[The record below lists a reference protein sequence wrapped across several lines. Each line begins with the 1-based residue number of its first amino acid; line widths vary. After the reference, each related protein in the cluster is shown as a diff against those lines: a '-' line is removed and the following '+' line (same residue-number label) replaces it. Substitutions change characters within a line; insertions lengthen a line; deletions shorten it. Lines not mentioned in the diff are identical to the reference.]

1 MTKLRK
7 GNCMSASNI
16 FIEEI
21 YDDAKNLNLCSSKHQ
36 FSEDLAG
43 RSKRWMSTIISQGNE
58 PSTLSLLV
66 IQKNI
71 ITKAHATHRR
81 HIINNAKSI
90 VERIDTKLAER
101 ISIKTKINENV

>member
-1 MTKLRK
+1 MTT
-7 GNCMSASNI
+7 SNF

-21 YDDAKNLNLCSSKHQ
+21 YDDVKSLNLCSSKHQ

-43 RSKRWMSTIISQGNE
+43 RSKRWMSTIVSQGNE

-71 ITKAHATHRR
+71 LNKALATHRR
-81 HIINNAKSI
+81 NIITNAKSI
-90 VERIDTKLAER
+90 VARIDTKLAER
-101 ISIKTKINENV
+101 VSNQIV